1 MKSFLRESYDIKFN
15 KLTRLPGYDI
25 NNYLGT
31 CNNSKY
37 IIKKYQHSNGVI
49 NQIKSE
55 NKLLE
60 YLNEKKSIYPQPI
73 KNINGKSYVIYHDDK
88 NKYVVRL
95 LSYLNG
101 KFLGEIN
108 QTKKILESLG
118 DFAADMNKAILGYED
133 FFISSRVWQ
142 WDIQHLHLNKNFI
155 NDIESSRDRKLV
167 KYFFQ
172 QFDDVVVPVLPS
184 LRKSI
189 IHNDLNEWNIL
200 CDDKGVSGV
209 IDFGDIA
216 HTQLVNE
223 VAIAMTYGAYDKD
236 DPIAN
241 SSYILSSYHKK
252 VPLTLNEISILYYLI
267 TAKLCMSVCN
277 SAHSRKI
284 NPYNKYALISEKN
297 AWKTLKKFIR
307 YSPRFVENKYRNYLN
322 IDSKKTLNSKVIKSE
337 RDKVISNI
345 FSLSYDEPIAME
357 RSAFQYMFDYDGN
370 SYLDAYNNVPHVGHC
385 HPGVIEAASKQMK
398 KLNTNTRYLYNIINK
413 YGYKL
418 LKKFHK
424 SLNKIYFVNSGSEAS
439 DLAIKLALA
448 YSNNKNIM
456 VMENGYHG
464 HTQRGTDIS
473 EYKFNHVRGQGKKD
487 YIIPVQMPTKRDY
500 LEENAYINES
510 INKVKNIAAFIC
522 EPILGC
528 GGQVPLPKNYLNN
541 IYKKVRDDGGVCIS
555 DEVQTGFG
563 RLGKVFWGF
572 ELYNVIPDIVVL
584 GKSMGNGHPIGA
596 VITTDKIASK
606 FSEGVE
612 FFSSFGGN
620 PVSCAIGLSVL
631 DIIEEEKLQENAKIV
646 GEYYKKKLQ
655 KLKRKYKV
663 IGDIRGEGLF
673 LGIEIISET
682 NSKPD
687 QNLAHFLKNKL
698 RKKHILVGTDGPHN
712 NVIKSK
718 PPICFD
724 KVDAK
729 KVVDSI
735 DMILSK
741 KLTY

>member
-1 MKSFLRESYDIKFN
+1 MKSFLRETYNINFD
-15 KLTRLPGYDI
+15 KLVNLPGYDTE
-25 NNYLGT
+25 NFLGS

-37 IIKKYQHSNGVI
+37 IIKKYPYTKHII
-49 NQIKSE
+49 NQINSE
-55 NKLLE
+55 NNLLAH
-60 YLNEKKSIYPQPI
+60 LNLKNSIYPNPI
-73 KNINGKSYVIYHDDK
+73 KNKNGEYFEIYNSGK
-88 NKYVVRL
+88 NTYVVRL
-95 LSYLNG
+95 LSFLNG
-101 KFLGEIN
+101 TFLGDIN

-118 DFAADMNKAILGYED
+118 SFTAEMNKAILDYED
-133 FFISSRVWQ
+133 LYISSRVWQ
-142 WDIQHLHLNKNFI
+142 WDIQHIHLNKKFI
-155 NDIESSRDRKLV
+155 KDIESFRDRKLV
-167 KYFFQ
+167 NYFLQ
-172 QFDDVVVPVLPS
+172 QFDEVVIPILPN

-200 CDDKGVSGV
+200 CNDKGVSGV

-236 DPIAN
+236 DPITN

-252 VPLTLNEISILYYLI
+252 LPLNNDEISILYYLI

-277 SAHSRKI
+277 SAYSRKI
-284 NPYNKYALISEKN
+284 NPDNKYAFISEKN
-297 AWKTLKKFIR
+297 AWKTLKKFIK
-307 YSPRFVENKYRNYLN
+307 YSPRFVENKFRNCLN
-322 IDSKKTLNSKVIKSE
+322 IESKKTLNSKKIRLE
-337 RDKVISNI
+337 RGKVISKI

-357 RSAFQYMFDYDGN
+357 RSAFQYMFDYEGN

-398 KLNTNTRYLYNIINK
+398 KLNTNTRYLYDIINR
-413 YGYKL
+413 YGRKL
-418 LKKFHK
+418 LKKFNK
-424 SLNKIYFVNSGSEAS
+424 SLNRVYFVNSGSEAS

-448 YSNNKNIM
+448 YSKNKNIM
-456 VMENGYHG
+456 VLENGYHG

-473 EYKFNHVRGQGKKD
+473 AYKFNHVRGQGKKD
-487 YIIPVQMPTKRDY
+487 YVTVVPMPKKKDY
-500 LEENAYINES
+500 ENDNSLINHT
-510 INKVKNIAAFIC
+510 IKKVENIAAFIC

-528 GGQVPLPKNYLNN
+528 GGQVPLTKNYLKKV
-541 IYKKVRDDGGVCIS
+541 YKKIRDNGGVCIS

-572 ELYNVIPDIVVL
+572 ELYNVVPDIVIL

-620 PVSCAIGLSVL
+620 PVSCSVGSSVL

-646 GEYYKKKLQ
+646 GKYYKKELE
-655 KLKRKYKV
+655 KLKNKHKV
-663 IGDIRGEGLF
+663 IGEVRGEGLF
-673 LGIEIISET
+673 LGIEIINE
-682 NSKPD
+682 NNLKPD
-687 QNLAHFLKNKL
+687 RKLAHLLKNRL
-698 RKKHILVGTDGPHN
+698 REKHILVGTDGPHN

-724 KVDAK
+724 KEDVK
-729 KVVDSI
+729 LVVESI
-735 DMILSK
+735 DNILSEK
-741 KLTY
+741 

>member
-1 MKSFLRESYDIKFN
+1 MKSFLSETYNINFD
-15 KLTRLPGYDI
+15 KLVKLPGYDTE
-25 NNYLGT
+25 NFLGS
-31 CNNSKY
+31 CDNSRY
-37 IIKKYQHSNGVI
+37 IIKKYPYTKHII
-49 NQIKSE
+49 NQINSE
-55 NKLLE
+55 NNLLAH
-60 YLNEKKSIYPQPI
+60 LNLKNSIYPNPI
-73 KNINGKSYVIYHDDK
+73 KNKNGEYFEIYNSGK
-88 NKYVVRL
+88 NTYVVRL
-95 LSYLNG
+95 LSFLNG
-101 KFLGEIN
+101 TFLGDIN

-118 DFAADMNKAILGYED
+118 SFTAEMNKAILDYED
-133 FFISSRVWQ
+133 LYISSRVWQ
-142 WDIQHLHLNKNFI
+142 WDIQHIHLNKKFI
-155 NDIESSRDRKLV
+155 KDIESFRDRKLV
-167 KYFFQ
+167 NYFLQ
-172 QFDDVVVPVLPS
+172 QFDEVVIPMLPS

-200 CDDKGVSGV
+200 CNDKGVSGV

-236 DPIAN
+236 DPITN

-252 VPLTLNEISILYYLI
+252 LPLNNDEISILYYLI

-284 NPYNKYALISEKN
+284 NPDNKYALISEKN
-297 AWKTLKKFIR
+297 AWKTLKKFIK
-307 YSPRFVENKYRNYLN
+307 YSPRFVENKFRNCLN
-322 IDSKKTLNSKVIKSE
+322 IESKKTLNSKKIRLE
-337 RDKVISNI
+337 RGKVISKI

-357 RSAFQYMFDYDGN
+357 RSAFQYMFDYEGN

-398 KLNTNTRYLYNIINK
+398 KLNTNTRYLYDIINR
-413 YGYKL
+413 YGRKL
-418 LKKFHK
+418 LKKFNK
-424 SLNKIYFVNSGSEAS
+424 SLNRVYFVNSGSEAS

-448 YSNNKNIM
+448 YSKNKNIM
-456 VMENGYHG
+456 VLENGYHG

-473 EYKFNHVRGQGKKD
+473 AYKFNHVRGQGKKD
-487 YIIPVQMPTKRDY
+487 YVTVVPMPKKKDY
-500 LEENAYINES
+500 ENDNNLIDNT
-510 INKVKNIAAFIC
+510 IKKVENIAAFVC

-528 GGQVPLPKNYLNN
+528 GGQVPLTKNYLKKV
-541 IYKKVRDDGGVCIS
+541 YKKIRDNGGVCIS

-572 ELYNVIPDIVVL
+572 ELYNVVPDIVIL

-620 PVSCAIGLSVL
+620 PVSCSVGLSVL
-631 DIIEEEKLQENAKIV
+631 DIIEKEKLQENAKIV
-646 GEYYKKKLQ
+646 GKYYKKELE
-655 KLKRKYKV
+655 KLKNKHKV
-663 IGDIRGEGLF
+663 IGEVRGEGLF
-673 LGIEIISET
+673 LGIEIINE
-682 NSKPD
+682 NNLKPD
-687 QNLAHFLKNKL
+687 RKLAHLLKNRL
-698 RKKHILVGTDGPHN
+698 REKHILVGTDGPHN

-724 KVDAK
+724 KEDVK
-729 KVVDSI
+729 LVVESI
-735 DMILSK
+735 DDILSEK
-741 KLTY
+741 

>member
-1 MKSFLRESYDIKFN
+1 MKSFLRETYNINFD
-15 KLTRLPGYDI
+15 KLVNLPGYDTE
-25 NNYLGT
+25 NFLGS

-37 IIKKYQHSNGVI
+37 IIKKYPYTKHII
-49 NQIKSE
+49 NQINSE
-55 NKLLE
+55 NNLLAH
-60 YLNEKKSIYPQPI
+60 LNLKNSIYPNPI
-73 KNINGKSYVIYHDDK
+73 KNKNGEYFEIYNSGK
-88 NKYVVRL
+88 NTYVVRL
-95 LSYLNG
+95 LSFLNG
-101 KFLGEIN
+101 TFLGDIN

-118 DFAADMNKAILGYED
+118 SFTAEMNKAILDYED
-133 FFISSRVWQ
+133 LYISSRVWQ
-142 WDIQHLHLNKNFI
+142 WDIQHIHLNKKFI
-155 NDIESSRDRKLV
+155 KDIESFRDRKLV
-167 KYFFQ
+167 NYFLQ
-172 QFDDVVVPVLPS
+172 QFDEVVIPILPN

-200 CDDKGVSGV
+200 CNDKGVSGV

-236 DPIAN
+236 DPITN

-252 VPLTLNEISILYYLI
+252 LPLNNDEISILYYLI

-284 NPYNKYALISEKN
+284 NPDNKYAFISEKN
-297 AWKTLKKFIR
+297 AWKTLKKFIK
-307 YSPRFVENKYRNYLN
+307 YSPRFVENKFRNCLN
-322 IDSKKTLNSKVIKSE
+322 IESKKTLNSKKIRLE
-337 RDKVISNI
+337 RGKVISKI

-357 RSAFQYMFDYDGN
+357 RSAFQYMFDYEGN

-398 KLNTNTRYLYNIINK
+398 KLNTNTRYLYDIINR
-413 YGYKL
+413 YGRKL
-418 LKKFHK
+418 LKKFNK
-424 SLNKIYFVNSGSEAS
+424 SLNRVYFVNSGSEAS

-448 YSNNKNIM
+448 YSKNKNIM
-456 VMENGYHG
+456 VLENGYHG

-473 EYKFNHVRGQGKKD
+473 AYKFNHVRGQGKKD
-487 YIIPVQMPTKRDY
+487 YVTVVPMPKKKDY
-500 LEENAYINES
+500 ENDNSLINHT
-510 INKVKNIAAFIC
+510 IKKVENIAAFIC

-528 GGQVPLPKNYLNN
+528 GGQVPLTKNYLKKV
-541 IYKKVRDDGGVCIS
+541 YKKIRDNGGVCIS

-572 ELYNVIPDIVVL
+572 ELYNVVPDIVIL

-620 PVSCAIGLSVL
+620 PVSCSVGSSVL

-646 GEYYKKKLQ
+646 GKYYKKELE
-655 KLKRKYKV
+655 KLKNKHKV
-663 IGDIRGEGLF
+663 IGEVRGEGLF
-673 LGIEIISET
+673 LGIEIINE
-682 NSKPD
+682 NNLKPD
-687 QNLAHFLKNKL
+687 RKLAHFLKNRL
-698 RKKHILVGTDGPHN
+698 REKHILVGTDGPHN

-724 KVDAK
+724 KEDVK
-729 KVVDSI
+729 LVVESI
-735 DMILSK
+735 DNILSEK
-741 KLTY
+741 

>member
-1 MKSFLRESYDIKFN
+1 MKSFLRETYNINFD
-15 KLTRLPGYDI
+15 KLVNLPGYDTE
-25 NNYLGT
+25 NFLGS

-37 IIKKYQHSNGVI
+37 IIKKYPYTKHII
-49 NQIKSE
+49 NQINSE
-55 NKLLE
+55 NNLLAH
-60 YLNEKKSIYPQPI
+60 LNLKNSIYPNPI
-73 KNINGKSYVIYHDDK
+73 KNKNGEYFEIYNSGK
-88 NKYVVRL
+88 NTYVVRL
-95 LSYLNG
+95 LSFLNG
-101 KFLGEIN
+101 TFLGDIN

-118 DFAADMNKAILGYED
+118 SFTAEMNKAILDYED
-133 FFISSRVWQ
+133 LYISSRVWQ
-142 WDIQHLHLNKNFI
+142 WDIQHIHLNKKFI
-155 NDIESSRDRKLV
+155 KDIESFRDRKLV
-167 KYFFQ
+167 NYFLQ
-172 QFDDVVVPVLPS
+172 QFDEVVIPILPN

-200 CDDKGVSGV
+200 CNDKGVTGV

-223 VAIAMTYGAYDKD
+223 VAIAMTYGAYDKH
-236 DPIAN
+236 DPITN

-252 VPLTLNEISILYYLI
+252 LPLNNDEISILYYLI

-277 SAHSRKI
+277 SAYSRKI
-284 NPYNKYALISEKN
+284 NPDNKYAFISEKN
-297 AWKTLKKFIR
+297 AWKTLKKFIK
-307 YSPRFVENKYRNYLN
+307 YSPRFVENKFRNCLN
-322 IDSKKTLNSKVIKSE
+322 IESKKTLNSKKIRLE
-337 RDKVISNI
+337 RGKVISKI

-357 RSAFQYMFDYDGN
+357 RSAFQYMFDYEGN

-398 KLNTNTRYLYNIINK
+398 KLNTNTRYLYDIINR
-413 YGYKL
+413 YGRKL
-418 LKKFHK
+418 LKKFNK
-424 SLNKIYFVNSGSEAS
+424 SLNRVYFVNSGSEAS

-448 YSNNKNIM
+448 YSKNNNIM
-456 VMENGYHG
+456 VLENGYHG

-473 EYKFNHVRGQGKKD
+473 AYKFNHVRGQGKKD
-487 YIIPVQMPTKRDY
+487 YVTVVPMPKKKDY
-500 LEENAYINES
+500 ENDNSLINHT
-510 INKVKNIAAFIC
+510 IKKVENIAAFIC

-528 GGQVPLPKNYLNN
+528 GGQVPLTKNYLKKV
-541 IYKKVRDDGGVCIS
+541 YKKIRDNGGVCIS

-572 ELYNVIPDIVVL
+572 ELYNVVPDIVIL

-620 PVSCAIGLSVL
+620 PVSCSVGSSVL

-646 GEYYKKKLQ
+646 GKYYKKELE
-655 KLKRKYKV
+655 KLKNKHKV
-663 IGDIRGEGLF
+663 IGEVRGEGLF
-673 LGIEIISET
+673 LGIEIINE
-682 NSKPD
+682 NNLKPD
-687 QNLAHFLKNKL
+687 RKLAHLLKNRL
-698 RKKHILVGTDGPHN
+698 REKHILVGTDGPHN

-724 KVDAK
+724 KEDVK
-729 KVVDSI
+729 LVVESI
-735 DMILSK
+735 DNILSEK
-741 KLTY
+741 

>member
-1 MKSFLRESYDIKFN
+1 MKSFLRETYNINFD
-15 KLTRLPGYDI
+15 KLVNLPGYDTE
-25 NNYLGT
+25 NFLGS
-31 CNNSKY
+31 CDNSKY
-37 IIKKYQHSNGVI
+37 IIKKYPYTKHII
-49 NQIKSE
+49 NQINSE
-55 NKLLE
+55 NNLLAH
-60 YLNEKKSIYPQPI
+60 LNLKNSIYPNPI
-73 KNINGKSYVIYHDDK
+73 KNRNDEYFEIYNSGK
-88 NKYVVRL
+88 NTYVVRL
-95 LSYLNG
+95 LSFLNG
-101 KFLGEIN
+101 TFLGDIN

-118 DFAADMNKAILGYED
+118 SFTAEMNKAILDYED
-133 FFISSRVWQ
+133 LYISSKVWQ
-142 WDIQHLHLNKNFI
+142 WDIQHIHLNKKFI
-155 NDIESSRDRKLV
+155 KDIESFRDRKLV
-167 KYFFQ
+167 NYFLQ
-172 QFDDVVVPVLPS
+172 QFDEVVIPMLPS

-200 CDDKGVSGV
+200 CNDKGVSGV

-236 DPIAN
+236 DPITN

-252 VPLTLNEISILYYLI
+252 LPLNNDEISILYYLI

-284 NPYNKYALISEKN
+284 NPNNKYAFISEKN
-297 AWKTLKKFIR
+297 AWKTLKKFVK
-307 YSPRFVENKYRNYLN
+307 YSPRFVENKFRNCLN
-322 IDSKKTLNSKVIKSE
+322 IESKKTLNSKKIRLE
-337 RDKVISNI
+337 RGKVISKI

-357 RSAFQYMFDYDGN
+357 RSAFQYMFDYEGN

-398 KLNTNTRYLYNIINK
+398 KLNTNTRYLYDIINR
-413 YGYKL
+413 YGIKL
-418 LKKFHK
+418 LEKFNK
-424 SLNKIYFVNSGSEAS
+424 SLNRVYFVNSGSEAS

-448 YSNNKNIM
+448 YSKNNNIM
-456 VMENGYHG
+456 VLENGYHG

-473 EYKFNHVRGQGKKD
+473 AYKFNHVRGQGKKD
-487 YIIPVQMPTKRDY
+487 YVTVVPMPKKKDY
-500 LEENAYINES
+500 ENDNSLINHT
-510 INKVKNIAAFIC
+510 IKKVENIAAFIC

-528 GGQVPLPKNYLNN
+528 GGQVPLTKNYLKKV
-541 IYKKVRDDGGVCIS
+541 YKKIRDNGGVCIS

-572 ELYNVIPDIVVL
+572 ELYNVVPDIVIL

-620 PVSCAIGLSVL
+620 PVSCSVGLSVL
-631 DIIEEEKLQENAKIV
+631 DIIEKEKLQENAKIV
-646 GEYYKKKLQ
+646 GKYYKKELE
-655 KLKRKYKV
+655 KLKNKHKV
-663 IGDIRGEGLF
+663 IGEVRGEGLF
-673 LGIEIISET
+673 LGIEIINE
-682 NSKPD
+682 NNLKPD
-687 QNLAHFLKNKL
+687 RKLAHLLKNRL
-698 RKKHILVGTDGPHN
+698 REKHILVGTDGPHN

-724 KVDAK
+724 KEDVK
-729 KVVDSI
+729 LVVESI
-735 DMILSK
+735 DDILSEK
-741 KLTY
+741 

>member
-1 MKSFLRESYDIKFN
+1 MKSFLSETYNINFD
-15 KLTRLPGYDI
+15 KLVKLPGYDTE
-25 NNYLGT
+25 NFLGS
-31 CNNSKY
+31 CDNSRY
-37 IIKKYQHSNGVI
+37 IIKKYPYTKHII
-49 NQIKSE
+49 NQINSE
-55 NKLLE
+55 NNLLAH
-60 YLNEKKSIYPQPI
+60 LNLKNSIYPNPI
-73 KNINGKSYVIYHDDK
+73 KNKNGEYFEIYNSGK
-88 NKYVVRL
+88 NTYVVRL
-95 LSYLNG
+95 LSFLNG
-101 KFLGEIN
+101 TFLGDIN

-118 DFAADMNKAILGYED
+118 SFTAEMNKAILDYED
-133 FFISSRVWQ
+133 LYISSRVWQ
-142 WDIQHLHLNKNFI
+142 WDIQHIHLNKKFI
-155 NDIESSRDRKLV
+155 KDIESFRDRKLV
-167 KYFFQ
+167 NYFLQ
-172 QFDDVVVPVLPS
+172 QFDEVVIPMLPS

-200 CDDKGVSGV
+200 CNDKGVTGV

-223 VAIAMTYGAYDKD
+223 VAIAMTYGAYDKH
-236 DPIAN
+236 DPITN

-252 VPLTLNEISILYYLI
+252 LPLNNDEISILYYLI

-284 NPYNKYALISEKN
+284 NPDNKYAFISEKN
-297 AWKTLKKFIR
+297 AWKTLKKFIK
-307 YSPRFVENKYRNYLN
+307 YSPRFVENKFRNCLN
-322 IDSKKTLNSKVIKSE
+322 IESKKTLNSKKIRLE
-337 RDKVISNI
+337 RGKVISKI

-357 RSAFQYMFDYDGN
+357 RSAFQYMFDYEGN

-398 KLNTNTRYLYNIINK
+398 KLNTNTRYLYDIINR
-413 YGYKL
+413 YGIKL
-418 LKKFHK
+418 LEKFNK
-424 SLNKIYFVNSGSEAS
+424 SLNRVYFVNSGSEAS

-448 YSNNKNIM
+448 YSKNKNIM
-456 VMENGYHG
+456 VLENGYHG

-473 EYKFNHVRGQGKKD
+473 AYKFNHVRGQGKKD
-487 YIIPVQMPTKRDY
+487 YVTVVPMPKKKDY
-500 LEENAYINES
+500 ENDNNLIDNT
-510 INKVKNIAAFIC
+510 IKKVENIAAFVC

-528 GGQVPLPKNYLNN
+528 GGQVPLTKNYLKKV
-541 IYKKVRDDGGVCIS
+541 YKKIRDNGGVCIS

-572 ELYNVIPDIVVL
+572 ELYNVVPDIVIL

-620 PVSCAIGLSVL
+620 PVSCSVGSSVL

-646 GEYYKKKLQ
+646 GKYYKKELE
-655 KLKRKYKV
+655 KLKNKHKV
-663 IGDIRGEGLF
+663 IGEVRGEGLF
-673 LGIEIISET
+673 LGIEIINE
-682 NSKPD
+682 NNLKPD
-687 QNLAHFLKNKL
+687 RKLAHFLKNRL
-698 RKKHILVGTDGPHN
+698 REKHILVGTDGPHN

-724 KVDAK
+724 KEDVK
-729 KVVDSI
+729 LVVESI
-735 DMILSK
+735 DNILSEK
-741 KLTY
+741 

>member
-1 MKSFLRESYDIKFN
+1 MKSFLSETYNINFD
-15 KLTRLPGYDI
+15 KLVKLPGYDTE
-25 NNYLGT
+25 NFLGS
-31 CNNSKY
+31 CDNSRY
-37 IIKKYQHSNGVI
+37 IIKKYPYTKHII
-49 NQIKSE
+49 NQINSE
-55 NKLLE
+55 NNLLAH
-60 YLNEKKSIYPQPI
+60 LNLKNSIYPNPI
-73 KNINGKSYVIYHDDK
+73 KNRNDEYFEIYNSGK
-88 NKYVVRL
+88 NTYVVRL
-95 LSYLNG
+95 LSFLNG
-101 KFLGEIN
+101 TFLGDIN

-118 DFAADMNKAILGYED
+118 SFTAEMNKAILDYED
-133 FFISSRVWQ
+133 LYISSRVWQ
-142 WDIQHLHLNKNFI
+142 WDIQHIHLNKKFI
-155 NDIESSRDRKLV
+155 KDIESFRDRKLV
-167 KYFFQ
+167 NYFLQ
-172 QFDDVVVPVLPS
+172 QFDEVVIPMLPS

-200 CDDKGVSGV
+200 CNNKGVSGV

-236 DPIAN
+236 DPITN

-252 VPLTLNEISILYYLI
+252 LPLNNDEISILYYLI

-284 NPYNKYALISEKN
+284 NPDNKYALISEKN
-297 AWKTLKKFIR
+297 AWKTLKKFIK
-307 YSPRFVENKYRNYLN
+307 YSPRFVENKFRNYLN
-322 IDSKKTLNSKVIKSE
+322 IESKKTLNSKKIRLE
-337 RDKVISNI
+337 RGKVISKI

-357 RSAFQYMFDYDGN
+357 RSAFQYMFDYEGN

-398 KLNTNTRYLYNIINK
+398 KLNTNTRYLYDIINR
-413 YGYKL
+413 YGIKL
-418 LKKFHK
+418 LKKFNK
-424 SLNKIYFVNSGSEAS
+424 SLNRVYFVNSGSEAS

-448 YSNNKNIM
+448 YSKNKNIM
-456 VMENGYHG
+456 VLENGYHG

-473 EYKFNHVRGQGKKD
+473 SYKFNHVRGQGKKD
-487 YIIPVQMPTKRDY
+487 YVTVVPMPKKKDY
-500 LEENAYINES
+500 ENDNNLIDNT
-510 INKVKNIAAFIC
+510 IKKVENIAAFVC

-528 GGQVPLPKNYLNN
+528 GGQVPLTKNYLKKV
-541 IYKKVRDDGGVCIS
+541 YKKIRDNGGVCIS

-572 ELYNVIPDIVVL
+572 ELYNVVPDIVIL

-620 PVSCAIGLSVL
+620 PVSCSVGLSVL
-631 DIIEEEKLQENAKIV
+631 DIIEKEKLQENAKIV
-646 GEYYKKKLQ
+646 GKYYKKELE
-655 KLKRKYKV
+655 KLKNKHKV
-663 IGDIRGEGLF
+663 IGEVRGEGLF
-673 LGIEIISET
+673 LGIEIINE
-682 NSKPD
+682 NNLKPD
-687 QNLAHFLKNKL
+687 RKLAHLLKNRL
-698 RKKHILVGTDGPHN
+698 REKHILVGTDGPHN

-724 KVDAK
+724 KEDVK
-729 KVVDSI
+729 LVVESI
-735 DMILSK
+735 DDILSEK
-741 KLTY
+741 